1 MLFSNLLLESMN
13 KRSPERTPET
23 TSPSCP
29 IARDRAMATREICE
43 RSGAGTGTSRRKR
56 ARSREHGSTR
66 NRVAKLLVGDDDV
79 LLLREAERLSD
90 VEFCTKW
97 YLSQRASR
105 RLREATLSACAAMAT
120 MQARGELVLSDAPP
134 EDDEQYM
141 HRLFCGDPEGG
152 VGPKPPSKE
161 NNYTRDYCADFVNVD
176 VLPLRRPRD
185 DRLGTLV
192 RAANGVVF
200 YRPPQSVLLE
210 AICPEKRLRLA
221 DAFRELRTLV
231 VGGMGRFAT
240 QELSK
245 RYSFGV
251 KAAMQKGER
260 GLLNSWRTRDGVP
273 RSTVED

>member
-1 MLFSNLLLESMN
+1 MN

-120 MQARGELVLSDAPP
+120 MQARGELMLSDAPP

-192 RAANGVVF
+192 RYGRSA
-200 YRPPQSVLLE
+200 
-210 AICPEKRLRLA
+210 C
-221 DAFRELRTLV
+221 AFRQTCARSAHRSRATTRGRGEVTRCLATVLVYSRLTCTCQRNLGLGSTRTHEQRIS
-231 VGGMGRFAT
+231 GACPTG
-240 QELSK
+240 
-245 RYSFGV
+245 
-251 KAAMQKGER
+251 
-260 GLLNSWRTRDGVP
+260 
-273 RSTVED
+273 